1 MNEIG
6 SSNMQSID
14 SYSLI
19 NVHEELIKTFPQN
32 FEIST
37 NNGKYKFN
45 KDVVELLVPNI
56 KEALQENESLKEYHF
71 DIDDEQNVMEKIKK
85 LFKGEFPFKFG
96 RKYH

>member
-1 MNEIG
+1 MA
-6 SSNMQSID
+6 
-14 SYSLI
+14 
-19 NVHEELIKTFPQN
+19 
-32 FEIST
+32 
-37 NNGKYKFN
+37 
-45 KDVVELLVPNI
+45 ELLVPNI